1 MKFCSSRGYGTKE
14 NKTKQNKQKATTK
27 KAKGKKKGE
36 QQKNLFHI
44 YQKVEKLDLEQSHIT
59 MTNIHFF

>member
-27 KAKGKKKGE
+27 KAKGKKKKE
-36 QQKNLFHI
+36 NNKKISFTFI
-44 YQKVEKLDLEQSHIT
+44 RKLRNWI
-59 MTNIHFF
+59 